1 MKKLRLPKYKIHS
14 MKEDAWFNHMKGIA
28 RIISDEVTERLGM
41 NTHLYRYDVNI
52 SIGRKTK
59 WIDILA
65 TDELDAVKR
74 IPRKIKAH
82 WDVYHDRNR
91 YDRKKR

>member
-1 MKKLRLPKYKIHS
+1 MKKIRLPKHKIHII
-14 MKEDAWFNHMKGIA
+14 KEDAWFNNAKSIA
-28 RIISDEVTERLGM
+28 KSISDEVAQKLGM
-41 NTHLYRYDVNI
+41 NTHLYRYDVNV
-52 SIGRKTK
+52 SIGRKTT
-59 WIDILA
+59 WFDILA

-91 YDRKKR
+91 YDRRK